1 MTGFS
6 IRPAKPG
13 DLASIAD
20 IYNHYVL
27 QSTCTFQTEPDTLEG
42 RKEWLDL
49 RGDRYPVLVAEV
61 GGEVVGWGSLSRF
74 HPRSSAWHTLEDSVY
89 VRHDMRGK
97 GIGKALLYGLIERGR
112 ALGFHSIVA
121 GIAHDQPASIA
132 LHEKLGFREVAHLR
146 EVGYKQDT
154 WIDVKMFQLML

>member
-6 IRPAKPG
+6 IRPADPG
-13 DLASIAD
+13 DIASIMD

-27 QSTCTFQTEPDTLEG
+27 YSTCTFQTEPDTLES
-42 RKEWLDL
+42 RRAWF
-49 RGDRYPVLVAEV
+49 RQHGDRYPVLVAES
-61 GGEVVGWGSLSRF
+61 GGEVIGWGSLSKF

-97 GIGKALLYGLIERGR
+97 SVGKALLSELIARGK
-112 ALGFHSIVA
+112 ALGYHSIVA

-132 LHEKLGFREVAHLR
+132 LHEKLGFREVAHLL
-146 EVGYKQDT
+146 EVGYKLDT
-154 WIDVKMFQLML
+154 WIDVKMLQLML

>member
-6 IRPAKPG
+6 IRPAEPG
-13 DLASIAD
+13 DITSIVD

-27 QSTCTFQTEPDTLEG
+27 HSTCTFQTEPDTFES
-42 RKEWLDL
+42 RREWLEQHDTS
-49 RGDRYPVLVAEV
+49 YPVLVAEE

-74 HPRSSAWHTLEDSVY
+74 HPRSSAWYTVEDSVY
-89 VRHDMRGK
+89 VRQDTRGK
-97 GIGKALLYGLIERGR
+97 GIGKALLSGLIARGK
-112 ALGFHSIVA
+112 ALGYHSIVA

-132 LHEKLGFREVAHLR
+132 LHEKLGFGEVAHLR
-146 EVGYKQDT
+146 EVGYKLDT